1 MPFGVEKL
9 ERRGYPAVEKISKI
23 SIRLFVLTESTNV
36 SHTHR
41 HRMTAY
47 AALMH
52 SIARQ
57 NVRDD
62 KTVRR

>member
-1 MPFGVEKL
+1 MYKRG
-9 ERRGYPAVEKISKI
+9 RRTDGQ
-23 SIRLFVLTESTNV
+23 TEDG
-36 SHTHR
+36 

-57 NVRDD
+57 KPFKIKNVQNVDLEFD
-62 KTVRR
+62 IFHFQYLYVKISFNTI